1 MEGRRRRQFIHKICT
16 GEDTWVQGDD
26 NIAAEACKFFEGM
39 FTGQQVR
46 TEEDMMQCIPRLV
59 SIDQNHSSGHA
70 NYG

>member
-1 MEGRRRRQFIHKICT
+1 MNNT
-16 GEDTWVQGDD
+16 DD